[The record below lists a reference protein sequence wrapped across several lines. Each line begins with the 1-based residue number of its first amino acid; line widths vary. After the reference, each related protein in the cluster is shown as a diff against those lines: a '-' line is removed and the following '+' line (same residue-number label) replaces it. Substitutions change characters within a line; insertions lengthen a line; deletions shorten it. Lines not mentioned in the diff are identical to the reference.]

1 MDMSDQINKDAP
13 VLVTGASGYIAQQVI
28 LLLLDKGYKVRG
40 TIRSLDKGPALKSL
54 LATQD
59 PRAADIELFAA
70 DLTSDAGWDDAV
82 SGCTYV
88 HHIASPIPPE
98 LPKDP
103 NELIVPARDGAL
115 RALKASKAAGVKRVI
130 MTSSV
135 ASVAYGYDDQPE
147 ILTEEDW
154 SNPDNLKDNT
164 AYTRSKTI
172 AEKAAWEY
180 LSGPGQG
187 LELATVNPSAV
198 LGPVLSGDF
207 SASVEI
213 LTQLMGGQLPA
224 TPRVGFQIVDV
235 RDVAATHVAAMETP
249 GAAGHRFIAAS
260 DYYWFEDIAKLL
272 RDAFPAQK
280 KKIPTRKLPSF
291 LLRLL
296 SIFNPVMKQVV
307 PELDKKRFVS
317 NDKAQSML
325 GITFRPGKEA
335 ILAGA
340 QSLIDHKVV

>member
-1 MDMSDQINKDAP
+1 MSDQIDKSAP

-28 LLLLDKGYKVRG
+28 LLLLQKGYKVRG
-40 TIRSLDKGPALKSL
+40 TVRSLDKAPALKAL
-54 LATQD
+54 LAAQD
-59 PRAADIELFAA
+59 PRANDIEMFAA
-70 DLTSDAGWDDAV
+70 DLMSDAGWDEAV
-82 SGCTYV
+82 AGCTYV

-103 NELIVPARDGAL
+103 NDLIVPARDGAL
-115 RALKASKAAGVKRVI
+115 RALRASKAAGVKRVI
-130 MTSSV
+130 LTSSV
-135 ASVAYGYDDQPE
+135 AAIAYGYDDQPE
-147 ILTEEDW
+147 ILSEADW

-187 LELATVNPSAV
+187 MEMATVNPSAV

-213 LTQLMGGQLPA
+213 LTQLMGGKLPA
-224 TPRVGFQIVDV
+224 TPSVGFQIVDV

-249 GAAGHRFIAAS
+249 GAAGHRFIAAN

-272 RDAFPAQK
+272 REEFPAQR

-291 LLRLL
+291 LLRFL

-307 PELDKKRFVS
+307 PELDKKRVVT
-317 NDKAQSML
+317 NTKAQEML
-325 GITFRPGKEA
+325 GVTFRPGREA

-340 QSLIDHKVV
+340 KSLIDHNVV